1 MKEFLIKHPIISLL
15 LGSTIVDGA
24 VKIVRTIA
32 YAKTGREGLA
42 PNTVSINWNG
52 NGKAESTI
60 EVAEEETEDEPAGD
74 IQ

>member
-24 VKIVRTIA
+24 VKIVRTVA

-52 NGKAESTI
+52 SGKAESTI

>member
-42 PNTVSINWNG
+42 PNTVSVNWNG